1 MPAAIPEHLK
11 AALVQLLQ
19 AAAPGFAK
27 LEFEAE
33 PANFQLE
40 QERAAP

>member
-1 MPAAIPEHLK
+1 MATAIPDHVK

-19 AAAPGFAK
+19 GAAPGFAK

-33 PANFQLE
+33 PANFQAE
-40 QERAAP
+40 QERNAP